1 MTSRIR
7 ATTLAAA
14 LACLAGL
21 PALADEMADKQIS
34 TEELNIN
41 GDTPI
46 TTVAPA
52 AAFLKGH
59 LDTVYSGWLFRED
72 DTRKMEQDDFEN
84 PNFVFVEQAQDTW
97 NTAEGTVGKSCA
109 DCHGAAEEG
118 MKGVRATMPKINA
131 AGDLWSLE
139 DYVNDCRVNRMGA
152 EKWKWNSPE
161 MKNMTALISVQSR
174 GMPVNVAIDG
184 PAASHWEKGKEM
196 YYTRY
201 GQLELSCAS
210 CHEQN
215 YGNFIRADHLSQ
227 GQVNGFPVY
236 RLKDAGIVSIHQRFV
251 GCIRDTRGETFAA
264 GSPEFHDLELYVAS
278 RGTGLDIEG
287 AGVRP

>member
-1 MTSRIR
+1 MTKRLS
-7 ATTLAAA
+7 ATCLAAA
-14 LACLAGL
+14 LLMGAV
-21 PALADEMADKQIS
+21 PAFAEPEIASD
-34 TEELNIN
+34 ELNIN
-41 GDTPI
+41 GDTPVV
-46 TTVAPA
+46 TTAPA
-52 AAFLKGH
+52 AEFLKGH

-84 PNFVFVEQAQDTW
+84 PNFVFVDKGQDAW
-97 NTAEGTVGKSCA
+97 DTVDGSEGKSCA
-109 DCHGAAEEG
+109 SCHNDVSDS

-131 AGDLWSLE
+131 AGDLWSIE
-139 DYVNDCRVNRMGA
+139 DYINDCRTKRMGA
-152 EKWKWNSPE
+152 EKWKWNSE
-161 MKNMTALISVQSR
+161 DMKNMTLLISIQSR

-184 PAASHWEKGKEM
+184 PAAPHWEKGKEM

-201 GQLELSCAS
+201 GQLELSCAN

-215 YGNFIRADHLSQ
+215 YGNYIRADHLSQ
-227 GQVNGFPVY
+227 GQTNGFPVY
-236 RLKDAGIVSIHQRFV
+236 RLKDAGVVSIHQRFT

-278 RGTGLDIEG
+278 RGTGLGIEG

>member
-1 MTSRIR
+1 MTKRIS
-7 ATTLAAA
+7 ALTLAAA
-14 LACLAGL
+14 LAVSAM
-21 PALADEMADKQIS
+21 PVFADEMADKGIA
-34 TEELNIN
+34 TEELTIN
-41 GDTPI
+41 GEGSI
-46 TTVAPA
+46 KTVAPA
-52 AAFLKGH
+52 APYLEGH
-59 LDTVYSGWLFRED
+59 LDTVYSGWLFREP
-72 DTRKMEQDDFEN
+72 DTRAMQQDDFDN
-84 PNFVFVEQAQDTW
+84 PNFVFVEQGQDMW
-97 NTAEGTVGKSCA
+97 NTVDGTEGKSCA
-109 DCHGAAEEG
+109 SCHNDVSES
-118 MKGVRATMPKINA
+118 MKGVRASLPKINA

-139 DYVNDCRVNRMGA
+139 DFVNDCRTKRMGA
-152 EKWKWNSPE
+152 EKWKWNSQD

-184 PAASHWEKGKEM
+184 AAAPHWEAGKEM

-215 YGNFIRADHLSQ
+215 YGNMIRADHLSQ
-227 GQVNGFPVY
+227 GQINGFPVY

-251 GCIRDTRGETFAA
+251 GCIRDTRAETFAA

-278 RGTGLDIEG
+278 RGMGLDIEG

>member
-1 MTSRIR
+1 MTKRFS
-7 ATTLAAA
+7 ALTLAAA
-14 LACLAGL
+14 LALSAL
-21 PALADEMADKQIS
+21 PAAADEKADLGIS
-34 TEELNIN
+34 TDELNIN

-52 AAFLKGH
+52 SEMLKGH

-84 PNFVFVEQAQDTW
+84 PNFVFVDKGQDAW
-97 NTAEGTVGKSCA
+97 NTVDGSEGKSCA
-109 DCHGAAEEG
+109 SCHDDVAES
-118 MKGVRATMPKINA
+118 MKGVRAAMPKINA
-131 AGDLWSLE
+131 AGDLWSVE
-139 DYVNDCRVNRMGA
+139 DYINDCRTQRMGA
-152 EKWKWNSPE
+152 EKWKWNSE
-161 MKNMTALISVQSR
+161 DMKNMTLLISIQSR

-184 PAASHWEKGKEM
+184 PAAAHWEKGKEM

-201 GQLELSCAS
+201 GQLELSCAN

-215 YGNFIRADHLSQ
+215 YGNYIRADHLSQ
-227 GQVNGFPVY
+227 GQTNGFPVY
-236 RLKDAGIVSIHQRFV
+236 RLKDAGVVSIHQRFT

-278 RGTGLDIEG
+278 RGMGLDIEG

>member
-1 MTSRIR
+1 MTKRIS
-7 ATTLAAA
+7 AITLAAA
-14 LACLAGL
+14 LAVSAMPAFAG
-21 PALADEMADKQIS
+21 PAED
-34 TEELNIN
+34 ELNIN

-52 AAFLKGH
+52 AEHLKGH
-59 LDTVYSGWLFRED
+59 LDTVYSGWLFREAE
-72 DTRKMEQDDFEN
+72 TRAMQQDDFDN
-84 PNFVFVEQAQDTW
+84 PNFVFVEQGQDMW
-97 NTAEGTVGKSCA
+97 NKVDGTEGKACASCHEDLAES
-109 DCHGAAEEG
+109 

-131 AGDLWSLE
+131 AGELWSLE
-139 DYVNDCRVNRMGA
+139 DYVNDCRTSRMGA
-152 EKWKWNSPE
+152 EKWKWNSQD

-174 GMPVNVAIDG
+174 GLPVNVAIDG
-184 PAASHWEKGKEM
+184 AAAPHWEKGKEI

-215 YGNFIRADHLSQ
+215 YGNMIRADHLSQ
-227 GQVNGFPVY
+227 GQINGFPVY
-236 RLKDAGIVSIHQRFV
+236 RLKDAGVVSIHQRFV
-251 GCIRDTRGETFAA
+251 GCIRDTRAETFAA

-278 RGTGLDIEG
+278 RGMGLDIEG